1 MKNNYGSS
9 RKMLL
14 GILVIAGLIICCI
27 GFYRINCSAGVR
39 PFKNLQAEEL
49 HYVSYVNGRD
59 SKINLLDPDE
69 YSDFTDVLRRIKA
82 YSVSGKIDYP
92 EGVTRWSFIF
102 ERENRKGDMICIK
115 LNQFYEDSSHDTYK
129 GEINYGFLINGKQ
142 YRIDQNT
149 YELLEKYEA
158 SLR

>member
-69 YSDFTDVLRRIKA
+69 YSDFTDALTLFSAPARQTG
-82 YSVSGKIDYP
+82 STLD
-92 EGVTRWSFIF
+92 IF
-102 ERENRKGDMICIK
+102 MYNA
-115 LNQFYEDSSHDTYK
+115 T
-129 GEINYGFLINGKQ
+129 FLC
-142 YRIDQNT
+142 
-149 YELLEKYEA
+149 
-158 SLR
+158 SLFH